1 MNIDALAL
9 QMPNVARHPNRVAFH
24 GVLTTVD
31 LASDRPPAGSR
42 GHRVL
47 LTKAAAEQALPS
59 LIGMALDYTP
69 AFDGHDSRRKVG
81 IITSAEVVGN
91 QLVVAGYLFA
101 RDFPELMRELR
112 AGASRLGMSYELAD
126 ARVRDVRSP
135 VWTLDEATFT
145 GAAILLKKKAAYE
158 NTSIELSAGVA
169 KRSPAFDRQPITG
182 TQKPLEKT
190 MTQKQSEELINVTQ
204 RMAAAAEALSE
215 SITRLNAQHEE
226 MSVRV
231 DKIVA
236 ALETGAGNP
245 GGDEDDEAIILKSR
259 VAELEAANADLREKA
274 SRLNT
279 ATIAANGRKTLPPL
293 VSTLLAKS
301 GVEVTDPMDAAAL
314 DAAMAPLSIEQR
326 IAVKSQMA
334 KAGLIG

>member
-1 MNIDALAL
+1 MELNALAVA
-9 QMPNVARHPNRVAFH
+9 MPEVARHPNRVAFH

-42 GHRVL
+42 GHRVV

-81 IITSAEVVGN
+81 IITAAEVVGN
-91 QLVVAGYLFA
+91 QLVIAGYLFA

-112 AGASRLGMSYELAD
+112 ASTSRLGMSYELAD

-158 NTSIELSAGVA
+158 NTSIELAA
-169 KRSPAFDRQPITG
+169 NRSHIQM
-182 TQKPLEKT
+182 EKK

-226 MSVRV
+226 LSGRV

-236 ALETGAGNP
+236 ALESGAH
-245 GGDEDDEAIILKSR
+245 DEEDSEAILLKTR
-259 VAELEAANADLREKA
+259 VAELEAANAELREKA
-274 SRLNT
+274 TKLNT

-293 VSTLLAKS
+293 VSSLLAKS
-301 GVEVTDPMDAAAL
+301 GVEITDPMDAAIL

>member
-1 MNIDALAL
+1 MNIEALAL
-9 QMPNVARHPNRVAFH
+9 QMPNVARHPNRVPFH

-47 LTKAAAEQALPS
+47 LTKSAAEQALPS

-81 IITSAEVVGN
+81 IIASAEVVGN
-91 QLVVAGYLFA
+91 QLLIAGYLFA

-112 AGASRLGMSYELAD
+112 AGSSRLGMSYELAD
-126 ARVRDVRSP
+126 ARVRDVRSS

-158 NTSIELSAGVA
+158 NTSIELMANKSQI
-169 KRSPAFDRQPITG
+169 K
-182 TQKPLEKT
+182 LEKT
-190 MTQKQSEELINVTQ
+190 MTQKQSEELINVTK
-204 RMAAAAEALSE
+204 RMASAAEALSE
-215 SITRLNAQHEE
+215 SISRLNAQHEE
-226 MSVRV
+226 LSVRV

-236 ALETGAGNP
+236 ALETGAGNS
-245 GGDEDDEAIILKSR
+245 GGNEDDEAIILKSR
-259 VAELEAANADLREKA
+259 VAELEAANAELREKA
-274 SRLNT
+274 SKLNT

-334 KAGLIG
+334 KAGLIS